1 MSNIKITCDSTCDL
15 PHELYTKYDVDVI
28 ALSVALGD
36 TLHRDGVDI
45 TAPELFD
52 YVKESGTLPKTSAV
66 SMGEYMDV
74 FGKYVDEGRTV
85 IHINL
90 SSNLSAS
97 HQNAVLAAQELGN
110 VYVVDSQ
117 NLSTGSGHLVVEAAE
132 MAAQGLDAETIVARL
147 NEMKERLDV
156 SFVLQTLEYLQKG
169 GRVSKAVAIAGGM
182 LSIKPIIA
190 INAEGKIEMAGKAR
204 GNKQANALMNK
215 KAQELEIDFS
225 KPVMVGYTGTSDALL
240 QKYLAES
247 AEFFGENTYGSSIVS
262 AVVGTHAGPN
272 AVALAFFSK

>member
-1 MSNIKITCDSTCDL
+1 MSVRIFVDSTADL
-15 PHELYTKYDVDVI
+15 IAPLKERVTVVPLTVHFGEKEYVDGVTITAQEFYKKLENAKELPSTSQATPYAFGEAFEEAVE
-28 ALSVALGD
+28 AGD
-36 TLHRDGVDI
+36 TVVAIILSSG
-45 TAPELFD
+45 L
-52 YVKESGTLPKTSAV
+52 SGTYQSAV
-66 SMGEYMDV
+66 IGASEFPGKV
-74 FGKYVDEGRTV
+74 F
-85 IHINL
+85 
-90 SSNLSAS
+90 
-97 HQNAVLAAQELGN
+97 
-110 VYVVDSQ
+110 VVDSR
-117 NLSTGSGHLVVEAAE
+117 NVALSAGIMVEYAFRLLEQGMDAEQIAAE
-132 MAAQGLDAETIVARL
+132 LTAIRSKAHLMAVVD
-147 NEMKERLDV
+147 
-156 SFVLQTLEYLQKG
+156 TLEYLQKG

-190 INAEGKIEMAGKAR
+190 INAEGKIEIVGKAR

>member
-1 MSNIKITCDSTCDL
+1 MSVRIFVDSTADL
-15 PHELYTKYDVDVI
+15 IPPLKERVTAVPLTVHFGEKEYVDGVTITAQEFYKKLESAKELPSTSQATPYAFSEAFEEAVE
-28 ALSVALGD
+28 AGD
-36 TLHRDGVDI
+36 TVVAVILSSG
-45 TAPELFD
+45 L
-52 YVKESGTLPKTSAV
+52 SGTYQSAV
-66 SMGEYMDV
+66 IGASEFPGKV
-74 FGKYVDEGRTV
+74 F
-85 IHINL
+85 
-90 SSNLSAS
+90 
-97 HQNAVLAAQELGN
+97 
-110 VYVVDSQ
+110 VVDSR
-117 NLSTGSGHLVVEAAE
+117 NVALSAGIMVEYAFRLLEQGMDAEQIAAE
-132 MAAQGLDAETIVARL
+132 LTDIRSKAHLMAVVD
-147 NEMKERLDV
+147 
-156 SFVLQTLEYLQKG
+156 TLEYLQKG

-190 INAEGKIEMAGKAR
+190 INAEGKIEMVGKAR

>member
-1 MSNIKITCDSTCDL
+1 MSVRIFVDSTADL
-15 PHELYTKYDVDVI
+15 IPPLKERVTAVPLTVHFGEKEYVDGVTITAQEFYKKLENAKELPSTSQATPYAFSEAFEEAVE
-28 ALSVALGD
+28 AGD
-36 TLHRDGVDI
+36 TVVAVILSSG
-45 TAPELFD
+45 L
-52 YVKESGTLPKTSAV
+52 SGTYQSAV
-66 SMGEYMDV
+66 IGASEFPGKV
-74 FGKYVDEGRTV
+74 F
-85 IHINL
+85 
-90 SSNLSAS
+90 
-97 HQNAVLAAQELGN
+97 
-110 VYVVDSQ
+110 VVDSR
-117 NLSTGSGHLVVEAAE
+117 NVALSAGFLVEYAFRLLEQGMDAEQIAAE
-132 MAAQGLDAETIVARL
+132 LTDIRSKAHLMAVVD
-147 NEMKERLDV
+147 
-156 SFVLQTLEYLQKG
+156 TLEYLQKG

-190 INAEGKIEMAGKAR
+190 TNAEGKIEIVGKAR

>member
-1 MSNIKITCDSTCDL
+1 
-15 PHELYTKYDVDVI
+15 VVAVI
-28 ALSVALGD
+28 LSSGL
-36 TLHRDGVDI
+36 
-45 TAPELFD
+45 
-52 YVKESGTLPKTSAV
+52 SGTYQSAV
-66 SMGEYMDV
+66 IGASEFPGKV
-74 FGKYVDEGRTV
+74 F
-85 IHINL
+85 
-90 SSNLSAS
+90 
-97 HQNAVLAAQELGN
+97 
-110 VYVVDSQ
+110 VVDSR
-117 NLSTGSGHLVVEAAE
+117 NVALSAGIMVEYAFRLLEQGMDAEQIAAE
-132 MAAQGLDAETIVARL
+132 LTAIRSKAHLMAVVG
-147 NEMKERLDV
+147 
-156 SFVLQTLEYLQKG
+156 TLEYLQKG